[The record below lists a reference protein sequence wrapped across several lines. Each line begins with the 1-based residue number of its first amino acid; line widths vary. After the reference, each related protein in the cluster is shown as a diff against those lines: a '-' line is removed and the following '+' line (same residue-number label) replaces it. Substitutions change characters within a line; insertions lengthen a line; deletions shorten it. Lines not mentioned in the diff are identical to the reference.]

1 MPAAGAAILDRFLP
15 AMGGALLLLLASAS
29 PLPASASLSDYQAIF
44 LPFRSDDGTL
54 LAAVRKYRRGDQSY
68 LLILDPQRFT
78 LAERPED
85 LLVPGQGDPEAE
97 AAWRRTPFFHALSRY
112 TSSPFPL
119 QNGGLRRAEHPVPG
133 FFLTADLC
141 PSRKPLDRDFISGT
155 LALPL
160 RRPIPL
166 AFMVSGHWLQRHQAD
181 FAWLKTLAES
191 GQLAI
196 TWVNHSFSHP
206 YGPQAPLERNF
217 LLARKTDFH
226 QEVLM
231 LEQLLIEQGVFPSPF
246 FRFPGLVSDGELMES
261 LRGLSLIPIGSDAW
275 LAKGETPSQGSIILV
290 HGNGNE
296 PLGIRLL
303 SSFYDRHRE
312 AFQRG
317 QTSLLPLRDAFL
329 SSQDPF

>member
-1 MPAAGAAILDRFLP
+1 M
-15 AMGGALLLLLASAS
+15 LLLFAAPP
-29 PLPASASLSDYQAIF
+29 PLPAAAALSDYQALF

-54 LAAVRKYRRGDQSY
+54 LAAVRKYRRGDRSC
-68 LLILDPQRFT
+68 LLVLDPQRFT
-78 LAERPED
+78 LAERPEEP
-85 LLVPGQGDPEAE
+85 LISGQGEAE
-97 AAWRRTPFFHALSRY
+97 EAWRQTPFSHALSRY

-119 QNGGLRRAEHPVPG
+119 QNGGLRRAEHPAPG

-141 PSRKPLDRDFISGT
+141 PSRKPLDRDFIKAT

-166 AFMVSGHWLQRHQAD
+166 ALMVSGHWLQRHQAD
-181 FAWLKTLAES
+181 FSWLKTLAES

-206 YGPQAPLERNF
+206 YDPKAPLESNF
-217 LLARKTDFH
+217 LLARKADFR
-226 QEVLM
+226 QEVLL
-231 LEQLLIEQGVFPSPF
+231 LERLLIEQGVFPSPF

-275 LAKGETPSQGSIILV
+275 LAKGETPGQGSIILV

-303 SSFYDRHRE
+303 SSFYDHYRE
-312 AFQRG
+312 AFRRG
-317 QTSLLPLRDAFL
+317 EASLLPLRDALPSAQGRF
-329 SSQDPF
+329 